1 MAMGKKKRRQQEDL
15 WVATSELP
23 RTAGHPFYERLN
35 GLFNE
40 HGFDDFVEGLCA
52 KFYADKMGRPS
63 LAPGVYFR
71 LLLVGYFE
79 GIGSERGIAWR
90 ASDSLGLREFLGL
103 KVSESPSDHSTI
115 SRTRRLIDVA
125 THEAVFDWVLKRI
138 GASGLLRGKTIGID
152 ATTLEANAALRSI
165 VRRDSEQGYEEFLME
180 LAKASGIETP
190 RREDLAK
197 LDRKRTGKGSNRVWK
212 HPHDADARITRMKD
226 GRTHLAH
233 KAEHAVDLETG
244 AIVSVTVQGADRG
257 DTQTMVKTLTEA
269 AEKVEQALPEGRGIE
284 EVVADK
290 GYHSTQRMVD
300 LDAVGLRSYVSEPRR
315 GKRRWRG
322 DRQGQEAVYANRRRI
337 RGERGQR
344 LLDLDAVGLRS
355 YVSEPRRG
363 KRRWRGDRQGQEAV
377 YANRRR
383 IRGERGQRL
392 LRQRGERLERPCAHL
407 YGSGGMRRLHV
418 RGHENVLKRLLI
430 QVSAFNLGM
439 LMRQSLGVGTPR
451 GLQGRICALMLL
463 ILSLFKRLKGLFG
476 LIPAA
481 WPEKPNSATPSLLP
495 SVGTT

>member
-1 MAMGKKKRRQQEDL
+1 
-15 WVATSELP
+15 
-23 RTAGHPFYERLN
+23 
-35 GLFNE
+35 
-40 HGFDDFVEGLCA
+40 
-52 KFYADKMGRPS
+52 
-63 LAPGVYFR
+63 
-71 LLLVGYFE
+71 
-79 GIGSERGIAWR
+79 
-90 ASDSLGLREFLGL
+90 
-103 KVSESPSDHSTI
+103 
-115 SRTRRLIDVA
+115 
-125 THEAVFDWVLKRI
+125 
-138 GASGLLRGKTIGID
+138 
-152 ATTLEANAALRSI
+152 
-165 VRRDSEQGYEEFLME
+165 
-180 LAKASGIETP
+180 
-190 RREDLAK
+190 
-197 LDRKRTGKGSNRVWK
+197 
-212 HPHDADARITRMKD
+212 MKD

-269 AEKVEQALPEGRGIE
+269 AEKVEQALPEGAGIE

-300 LDAVGLRSYVSEPRR
+300 LEAVGLRSYVSEPRR

-322 DRQGQEAVYANRRRI
+322 DRQTQ
-337 RGERGQR
+337 Q
-344 LLDLDAVGLRS
+344 
-355 YVSEPRRG
+355 
-363 KRRWRGDRQGQEAV
+363 AV

-463 ILSLFKRLKGLFG
+463 IFSLSKRFQGLFG
-476 LIPAA
+476 PIPAA
-481 WPEKPNSATPSLLP
+481 RPKKSGPTSPSLLP
-495 SVGTT
+495 PVRTA

>member
-315 GKRRWRG
+315 G
-322 DRQGQEAVYANRRRI
+322 
-337 RGERGQR
+337 
-344 LLDLDAVGLRS
+344 
-355 YVSEPRRG
+355 
-363 KRRWRGDRQGQEAV
+363 
-377 YANRRR
+377 
-383 IRGERGQRL
+383 QRL

-476 LIPAA
+476 MIPAA
-481 WPEKPNSATPSLLP
+481 WPEKPNSATPPLLP

>member
-1 MAMGKKKRRQQEDL
+1 MGKKKRRQQEDL

-197 LDRKRTGKGSNRVWK
+197 LGRKRTGKGSDRVWK
-212 HPHDADARITRMKD
+212 HSHDAEARITRMKD

-233 KAEHAVDLETG
+233 KAEQAVDLETG

-257 DTQTMVKTLTEA
+257 DTQTRVKTLTEA

-284 EVVADK
+284 EGVADK
-290 GYHSTQRMVD
+290 GDHSTQPMVD

-315 GKRRWRG
+315 GKRRWPG
-322 DRQGQEAVYANRRRI
+322 DRQGQEAVYANRRR
-337 RGERGQR
+337 
-344 LLDLDAVGLRS
+344 L
-355 YVSEPRRG
+355 
-363 KRRWRGDRQGQEAV
+363 
-377 YANRRR
+377 
-383 IRGERGQRL
+383 
-392 LRQRGERLERPCAHL
+392 RGERLERPCAHR
-407 YGSGGMRRLHV
+407 YGSRRD
-418 RGHENVLKRLLI
+418 ET
-430 QVSAFNLGM
+430 AACT
-439 LMRQSLGVGTPR
+439 GT
-451 GLQGRICALMLL
+451 
-463 ILSLFKRLKGLFG
+463 
-476 LIPAA
+476 
-481 WPEKPNSATPSLLP
+481 
-495 SVGTT
+495 

>member
-212 HPHDADARITRMKD
+212 HPHDAEARITRMKD

-233 KAEHAVDLETG
+233 KAEQAVDLETG

-257 DTQTMVKTLTEA
+257 DTQTRVKTLTEA

-284 EVVADK
+284 EGVADK
-290 GYHSTQRMVD
+290 GDHSTQPMVD

-315 GKRRWRG
+315 GKRRWPG
-322 DRQGQEAVYANRRRI
+322 DRQGQEAVYANRRRL
-337 RGERGQR
+337 RG
-344 LLDLDAVGLRS
+344 
-355 YVSEPRRG
+355 
-363 KRRWRGDRQGQEAV
+363 
-377 YANRRR
+377 
-383 IRGERGQRL
+383 
-392 LRQRGERLERPCAHL
+392 ERPCAHR
-407 YGSGGMRRLHV
+407 YGSGGMRRLPV

-439 LMRQSLGVGTPR
+439 LMRQSLGGGTPR

-495 SVGTT
+495 SGGTT

>member
-23 RTAGHPFYERLN
+23 RTAGHPFYERRN

-115 SRTRRLIDVA
+115 SRTRRRIDVA
-125 THEAVFDWVLKRI
+125 THAAVFDWVLKRI

-152 ATTLEANAALRSI
+152 ATTLEAKAALRSI

-284 EVVADK
+284 EVVA
-290 GYHSTQRMVD
+290 
-300 LDAVGLRSYVSEPRR
+300 
-315 GKRRWRG
+315 
-322 DRQGQEAVYANRRRI
+322 RQGVSQHAADGGPGCGGIAQLCERTEAREATLARRPA
-337 RGERGQR
+337 G
-344 LLDLDAVGLRS
+344 A
-355 YVSEPRRG
+355 
-363 KRRWRGDRQGQEAV
+363 
-377 YANRRR
+377 
-383 IRGERGQRL
+383 
-392 LRQRGERLERPCAHL
+392 
-407 YGSGGMRRLHV
+407 GSGVCESAAHPESARAAAAAATRRAAGATLCASV
-418 RGHENVLKRLLI
+418 RERRDET
-430 QVSAFNLGM
+430 AACT
-439 LMRQSLGVGTPR
+439 GT
-451 GLQGRICALMLL
+451 
-463 ILSLFKRLKGLFG
+463 
-476 LIPAA
+476 
-481 WPEKPNSATPSLLP
+481 
-495 SVGTT
+495 

>member
-1 MAMGKKKRRQQEDL
+1 M
-15 WVATSELP
+15 
-23 RTAGHPFYERLN
+23 
-35 GLFNE
+35 
-40 HGFDDFVEGLCA
+40 
-52 KFYADKMGRPS
+52 
-63 LAPGVYFR
+63 
-71 LLLVGYFE
+71 
-79 GIGSERGIAWR
+79 
-90 ASDSLGLREFLGL
+90 
-103 KVSESPSDHSTI
+103 SESPSDHSTI

-212 HPHDADARITRMKD
+212 HPHDAEARITRMKD

-233 KAEHAVDLETG
+233 KAEQAVDLETG
-244 AIVSVTVQGADRG
+244 A
-257 DTQTMVKTLTEA
+257 TL
-269 AEKVEQALPEGRGIE
+269 
-284 EVVADK
+284 
-290 GYHSTQRMVD
+290 
-300 LDAVGLRSYVSEPRR
+300 
-315 GKRRWRG
+315 
-322 DRQGQEAVYANRRRI
+322 
-337 RGERGQR
+337 
-344 LLDLDAVGLRS
+344 
-355 YVSEPRRG
+355 
-363 KRRWRGDRQGQEAV
+363 
-377 YANRRR
+377 
-383 IRGERGQRL
+383 
-392 LRQRGERLERPCAHL
+392 CA
-407 YGSGGMRRLHV
+407 SV

-439 LMRQSLGVGTPR
+439 LMRQSLGGGTPR

>member
-180 LAKASGIETP
+180 LA
-190 RREDLAK
+190 
-197 LDRKRTGKGSNRVWK
+197 
-212 HPHDADARITRMKD
+212 
-226 GRTHLAH
+226 
-233 KAEHAVDLETG
+233 TG

-315 GKRRWRG
+315 GKRRCRG
-322 DRQGQEAVYANRRRI
+322 DRQGQ
-337 RGERGQR
+337 
-344 LLDLDAVGLRS
+344 
-355 YVSEPRRG
+355 
-363 KRRWRGDRQGQEAV
+363 
-377 YANRRR
+377 
-383 IRGERGQRL
+383 
-392 LRQRGERLERPCAHL
+392 
-407 YGSGGMRRLHV
+407 GSGVCESAAHPGRARSAAAAATRRAAGATLCASV
-418 RGHENVLKRLLI
+418 RERRDET
-430 QVSAFNLGM
+430 AACT
-439 LMRQSLGVGTPR
+439 GT
-451 GLQGRICALMLL
+451 
-463 ILSLFKRLKGLFG
+463 
-476 LIPAA
+476 
-481 WPEKPNSATPSLLP
+481 
-495 SVGTT
+495 

>member
-1 MAMGKKKRRQQEDL
+1 M
-15 WVATSELP
+15 
-23 RTAGHPFYERLN
+23 
-35 GLFNE
+35 
-40 HGFDDFVEGLCA
+40 
-52 KFYADKMGRPS
+52 
-63 LAPGVYFR
+63 
-71 LLLVGYFE
+71 
-79 GIGSERGIAWR
+79 
-90 ASDSLGLREFLGL
+90 
-103 KVSESPSDHSTI
+103 
-115 SRTRRLIDVA
+115 A

-300 LDAVGLRSYVSEPRR
+300 LDAWARVYLN
-315 GKRRWRG
+315 WT
-322 DRQGQEAVYANRRRI
+322 EALA
-337 RGERGQR
+337 EM
-344 LLDLDAVGLRS
+344 LAVFAWFKQPFCPG
-355 YVSEPRRG
+355 
-363 KRRWRGDRQGQEAV
+363 
-377 YANRRR
+377 
-383 IRGERGQRL
+383 
-392 LRQRGERLERPCAHL
+392 
-407 YGSGGMRRLHV
+407 RRLRV
-418 RGHENVLKRLLI
+418 Y
-430 QVSAFNLGM
+430 
-439 LMRQSLGVGTPR
+439 PP
-451 GLQGRICALMLL
+451 GLDSKWLR
-463 ILSLFKRLKGLFG
+463 
-476 LIPAA
+476 
-481 WPEKPNSATPSLLP
+481 
-495 SVGTT
+495 V